1 LVDPDSYVWLP
12 CHPWQ
17 LDHVVRTQGARELA
31 AGEIVVLGEGPDEY
45 LPTQS
50 IRTMVNITQPLR
62 YQVKLPLKILN
73 TSVYRGIPEHC
84 TLAAPM
90 VTPVVARTLVSRRGA
105 GSSRHRTAR

>member
-1 LVDPDSYVWLP
+1 MLDDPDAYVWLP

-17 LDHVVRTQGARELA
+17 LDHVVRTQWARELA
-31 AGEIVVLGEGPDEY
+31 TGEIVVLGESPDEY

-50 IRTMVNITQPLR
+50 IRTVVNLSRPDR

-90 VTPVVARTLVSRRGA
+90 PIPTRPCA
-105 GSSRHRTAR
+105 